1 MSGRNTTALNFRL
14 VLPKEC
20 SVKPKLAHLPS
31 LQSDLRADYSH
42 FKILGEN
49 PNENGHS
56 PGSTRRSEAVMLATT
71 LRTLSRRTLYSR
83 TLSGRTFSSGTFLQL
98 GPRARHRCSQ
108 VTGAVKSS
116 CWQTTPACLQQDLP
130 PTGHSPSSTRRSEAV
145 MLATAIRTLPGHS
158 SSSPGS
164 PRASPAGLSPKLA
177 SHWWVQSRRHYSEL
191 CPGRAN
197 RWCNLVASAV
207 RHRVLLILRFEDRN
221 CSS

>member
-1 MSGRNTTALNFRL
+1 MEETL
-14 VLPKEC
+14 
-20 SVKPKLAHLPS
+20 LPS
-31 LQSDLRADYSH
+31 TFAWCCPKSAQSSQTWPICHPCNRICGPTIRTLKSWERIPM
-42 FKILGEN
+42 K
-49 PNENGHS
+49 
-56 PGSTRRSEAVMLATT
+56 T

-83 TLSGRTFSSGTFLQL
+83 TLSGRTFSSGTFLRV

-116 CWQTTPACLQQDLP
+116 FWQTTPACLQQDLP

-164 PRASPAGLSPKLA
+164 PWASPAGLSPKLA

>member
-1 MSGRNTTALNFRL
+1 MKTSHVGNNSPDTLQENT
-14 VLPKEC
+14 
-20 SVKPKLAHLPS
+20 
-31 LQSDLRADYSH
+31 LQ
-42 FKILGEN
+42 
-49 PNENGHS
+49 PN
-56 PGSTRRSEAVMLATT
+56 T
-71 LRTLSRRTLYSR
+71 LRPDILQWDI
-83 TLSGRTFSSGTFLQL
+83 LQL

-164 PRASPAGLSPKLA
+164 PWASPAGLSPKLA

>member
-1 MSGRNTTALNFRL
+1 M
-14 VLPKEC
+14 K
-20 SVKPKLAHLPS
+20 
-31 LQSDLRADYSH
+31 
-42 FKILGEN
+42 
-49 PNENGHS
+49 
-56 PGSTRRSEAVMLATT
+56 T

>member
-1 MSGRNTTALNFRL
+1 MEETL
-14 VLPKEC
+14 
-20 SVKPKLAHLPS
+20 LPS
-31 LQSDLRADYSH
+31 TFAWCCPKSAQSSQSWPICHPCNRICGPTIRTLKSWERIPM
-42 FKILGEN
+42 K
-49 PNENGHS
+49 
-56 PGSTRRSEAVMLATT
+56 T

-164 PRASPAGLSPKLA
+164 PWASPAGLSPKLA